1 MKQTVGYVTLGVCAY
16 LIFTVVMFPADLAYV
31 WLSSSLNN
39 VALYDVK
46 GTAWSGRAAAVRVGD
61 RNFRGVA
68 WDVRPWSV
76 VLGRVDANV
85 RFDNGESWAKGNLG
99 LGLDKTLRMS
109 GLDAQLAMSEIKP
122 MLPKLPVDLG
132 GLIAVNL
139 ESGHF
144 DTAAKKLTDVT
155 GNITWQ
161 NASLPMLNNLALG
174 NFRVDLTTTNEGI
187 HGKFN
192 DDGSGPLVA
201 EGTLLLKP
209 DNSYQLNGTLAA
221 RDKARADIA
230 NGIRF
235 IPGAKPE
242 PDGRV
247 KVSFAGT
254 L

>member
-16 LIFTVVMFPADLAYV
+16 LIFTVVIFPADLAYV
-31 WLSSSLNN
+31 WLSSSLKNI
-39 VALYDVK
+39 ALYDVK
-46 GTAWSGRAAAVRVGD
+46 GTAWRGRAAAVTVGD
-61 RNFRGVA
+61 RTFRSVE
-68 WDVRPWSV
+68 WNLRPWSV

-85 RFDNGESWAKGNLG
+85 RFDNGASWAKGNVG
-99 LGLDKTLRMS
+99 LGLDKSLRMS
-109 GLDAQLAMSEIKP
+109 GLDAQIAIGEIKP
-122 MLPKLPVDLG
+122 LLPKLPVDLG
-132 GLIAVNL
+132 GVLAVNVN
-139 ESGHF
+139 SGHF
-144 DTAAKKLTDVT
+144 DTAAKKLTDLT

-174 NFRVDLTTTNEGI
+174 NFRVELTTTNDGI
-187 HGKFN
+187 QGKLN

-201 EGTLLLKP
+201 DGTLVLKP

-247 KVSFAGT
+247 KVSFNGT

>member
-1 MKQTVGYVTLGVCAY
+1 MKQTIGYVTLGVCAY
-16 LIFTVVMFPADLAYV
+16 FIFTVVMFPADLAYV
-31 WLSSSLNN
+31 WLSPSLKNI
-39 VALYDVK
+39 ALYDVK
-46 GTAWSGRAAAVRVGD
+46 GTAWSGRAAAAKVGD
-61 RNFRGVA
+61 RSFRGVT
-68 WDVRPWSV
+68 WDLRPWSV
-76 VLGRVDANV
+76 LLGRVDANV
-85 RFDNGESWAKGNLG
+85 RFDNGESWAKGNVG

-122 MLPKLPVDLG
+122 ILPKLPVDLG
-132 GLIAVNL
+132 GIVAVNL
-139 ESGHF
+139 ANGRF
-144 DTAAKKLTDVT
+144 DTTSKKLTEAT

-174 NFRVDLTTTNEGI
+174 NFRVEFTTTNEGI
-187 HGKFN
+187 QGKFN

-201 EGTLLLKP
+201 DGTLLLKP

-247 KVSFAGT
+247 KVSFNGT